1 MRYFTAEE
9 IRKKNKSEITELLKG
24 CAGKNVKYNFG
35 IKVFKKY
42 AQLASLTSDA
52 NILDLGTASGEFIRQ
67 LRNSGYNNLF
77 AHDIDTYLPDEA
89 RKIVKEYKISDL
101 SVDRNPWPDNFF
113 DAITAWCVLPHLE
126 NPFHCSRELNRVLK
140 PGGIFMF
147 TTPHILSKPSIDFF
161 LKRKYFAG
169 YRPTNNH
176 IALLPLSILEK
187 TIFRGFELIGTEY
200 LVTPKVN
207 RGAKGKIRKFLL
219 YLAGY
224 NDKLRNLLEKRW
236 AYNICYIIRKTQ

>member
-9 IRKKNKSEITELLKG
+9 IKQKNKAEVTEVLKD

-42 AQLASLTSDA
+42 AKISLQTS
-52 NILDLGTASGEFIRQ
+52 NSKILDLGTASGEFIKQ
-67 LRNSGYNNLF
+67 LHNSGYNNLF
-77 AHDIDTYLPDEA
+77 THDIDTYFSDEI

-101 SVDRNPWPDNFF
+101 SVDKNPWSDNFF
-113 DAITAWCVLPHLE
+113 DVITAWCVIPHLE
-126 NPFHCSRELNRVLK
+126 NPFYCVRELHRILK

-147 TTPHILSKPSIDFF
+147 TTPHIMSKPSIDFF
-161 LKRKYFAG
+161 LKHKYFAS

-176 IALLPLSILEK
+176 VALLPLSILEK

-207 RGAKGKIRKFLL
+207 RGIKGKLRKFLL
-219 YLAGY
+219 NLAEY
-224 NDKLRNLLEKRW
+224 NDKLKSSLEKRW
-236 AYNICYIIRKTQ
+236 AYNVCYIIRKN